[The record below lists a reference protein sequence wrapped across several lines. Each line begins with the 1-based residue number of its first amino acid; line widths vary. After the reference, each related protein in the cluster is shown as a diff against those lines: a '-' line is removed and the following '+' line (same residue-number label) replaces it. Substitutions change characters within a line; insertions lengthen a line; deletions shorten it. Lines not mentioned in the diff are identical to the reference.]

1 MLAMRRWAVRHAGA
15 LERVYIAFRW
25 ILHGL
30 RPLVGWLGAERVQP
44 PLARVEAAVKRLMF
58 DCHMC
63 GRCVL
68 SASGMSCPMNCPKGV
83 RNGPCGGVRA
93 DGTCELRPEMPCV
106 WVESWRGSLLMSE
119 GRLPL
124 GLVPPVEHNEAGASS
139 WLRVIRGEASP
150 RAAPARHTASSG
162 GRLEALL
169 QSGAFAVTSELSPP
183 DSADPEDVHQ
193 AAAVFS
199 GTVDALNVTDGAG
212 AYCHL
217 SSLAACA
224 LLLRSGCEPI
234 MQMTCRDRNRIAIQ
248 SDILGAAALG
258 LTNLLCL
265 TGDGVEHGDHPGA
278 KPVFDLD
285 AVSLLDTARTLC
297 DEGRYLSGRRL
308 RSAPRLLLGAAD
320 NPFAPPFDAR
330 PARLAKKIAAGARFV
345 QTQYCFDVPLLA
357 RYMQRVRD
365 EGLHERCFILVGV
378 GPVVSLKAAHWLSRR
393 VPGVHF
399 PDALMARLQGA
410 ADPQR
415 EGVRICVEMVQQ
427 LREIPGVAGVHVMAH
442 RHQELVAPIVA
453 ESGVLAGR
461 AALFAGH
468 PTGGA
473 TQ

>member
-1 MLAMRRWAVRHAGA
+1 M
-15 LERVYIAFRW
+15 
-25 ILHGL
+25 
-30 RPLVGWLGAERVQP
+30 GWLGAERVQP
-44 PLARVEAAVKRLMF
+44 PLARVEAAVKGLLF
-58 DCHMC
+58 DCRMC
-63 GRCVL
+63 GRCAL

-93 DGTCELRPEMPCV
+93 DGTCELRSEMSCV

-119 GRLPL
+119 GRLPVR
-124 GLVPPVEHNEAGASS
+124 LVPAVEHNEAGASS
-139 WLRVIRGEASP
+139 WLRVMRGETAQGLAPTP
-150 RAAPARHTASSG
+150 RATSSD
-162 GRLEALL
+162 GRFDALL
-169 QSGAFAVTSELSPP
+169 NSGAFVVTSELSPP
-183 DSADPEDVHQ
+183 DSADPEDLHQ

-199 GTVDALNVTDGAG
+199 GAVDALNVTDGAG
-212 AYCHL
+212 ANCHL
-217 SSLAACA
+217 SSLAGCT

-258 LTNLLCL
+258 VTNLLCL

-330 PARLAKKIAAGARFV
+330 PLRLAKKIAVGARFV

-378 GPVVSLKAAHWLSRR
+378 GPLVSLKAAHWLRRR
-393 VPGVHF
+393 VPGVHI
-399 PDALMARLQGA
+399 PDALMARLQSA
-410 ADPQR
+410 ADPLR
-415 EGVRICVEMVQQ
+415 EGIRICVEMVQQ

-442 RHQELVAPIVA
+442 RHHDLVAQVVA
-453 ESGVLAGR
+453 GSGVLAGR
-461 AALFAGH
+461 TALFAGRS
-468 PTGGA
+468 TAGV
-473 TQ
+473 TR